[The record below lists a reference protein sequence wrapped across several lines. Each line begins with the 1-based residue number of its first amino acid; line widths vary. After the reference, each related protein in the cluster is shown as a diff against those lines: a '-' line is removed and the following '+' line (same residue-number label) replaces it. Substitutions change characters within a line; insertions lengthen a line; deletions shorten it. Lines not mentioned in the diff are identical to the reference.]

1 MSTSAS
7 DVRWLAVA
15 NVAELER
22 TACRHVIGAAE
33 HAIKQRGEFTIVLA
47 GGNTPRGVY
56 RLLREQSA
64 DWSRWNVYFGD
75 ERCLPANSAERNSKM
90 AADEW
95 LDHVPIPK
103 DQLHPI
109 PAELGANAAALA
121 YSETLRNVGE
131 FDLVLLGLGDD
142 GHTASL
148 FPDHDYGTALGGATV
163 LAVFN
168 APKPPPERVSLSA
181 ARLSFAREVL
191 FLIAGDSKRDA
202 VARWHAGENIPA
214 RAIRPGAGADVL
226 IESKLLSDS
235 ATQ

>member
-15 NVAELER
+15 ELER
-22 TACRHVIGAAE
+22 TACRRVIGAAE
-33 HAIKQRGEFTIVLA
+33 HAIKQRGEFLIVLA

-75 ERCLPANSAERNSKM
+75 ERCLPADSAERNSTM

-109 PAELGANAAALA
+109 PAELGAAAAA
-121 YSETLRNVGE
+121 RSYTETLRTIGE
-131 FDLVLLGLGDD
+131 FGLVLLGLGGD

-148 FPDHDYGTALGGATV
+148 FPDHDWGVAPDAPDV

-168 APKPPPERVSLSA
+168 APKPWPGRVSLSA
-181 ARLSFAREVL
+181 ARLSRAREVL
-191 FLIAGDSKRDA
+191 FLIAGDAKRGA
-202 VARWHAGENIPA
+202 VKRWRAGENIPA
-214 RAIRPGAGADVL
+214 RAIMPGAGPDVL
-226 IESKLLSDS
+226 VESKLLADS
-235 ATQ
+235 ATR